1 MPRALRHH
9 HGFQRWRGLR
19 LAQSEGVEMVAG
31 IAGMRVSASDA
42 FYSLVI
48 CFIHIL
54 YKRSPVFCT
63 FNK

>member
-1 MPRALRHH
+1 
-9 HGFQRWRGLR
+9 
-19 LAQSEGVEMVAG
+19 MVAG
-31 IAGMRVSASDA
+31 IAGMRVLASDA